1 MDDVPNT
8 ITSALTLCGVLSDTD
23 GIIFD
28 GSNASER
35 IANDVFND
43 NFNTYIDL
51 KFYDIDKCWKTY
63 GSRTV
68 AEGHITIIPRRNV
81 NIRNFSIG
89 GGTI

>member
-1 MDDVPNT
+1 MDAVPKT
-8 ITSALTLCGVLSDTD
+8 ITSALKICEALTDTNN
-23 GIIFD
+23 IILN
-28 GSNASER
+28 GSNDYER
-35 IANDVFND
+35 IANEVLND
-43 NFNTYIDL
+43 KINTCIDL